1 MIVVKS
7 RRESEGIPIP
17 AVTIAVKGERRGG
30 NTGNGWKKQGS
41 FFQVTKSLCKY
52 AKSMEDIIDCI
63 ESNTY
68 TLSEIS
74 FGVNIGVPDGQ
85 KMEDAKWIENYDSFS
100 GRIYTLE
107 LPKLLIATPNPLTHL
122 TQNTLIIGLNKSLMY
137 DLYIHDPKNFFW
149 TANPKPGFSYVQKEV
164 DPIELPYFYYLVL
177 TEVKELNVPDDPCNE
192 DQDFNFNQCIKE
204 YISKTVGCR
213 TKWENN
219 SYPICTSVDDFG

>member
-1 MIVVKS
+1 
-7 RRESEGIPIP
+7 
-17 AVTIAVKGERRGG
+17 
-30 NTGNGWKKQGS
+30 
-41 FFQVTKSLCKY
+41 
-52 AKSMEDIIDCI
+52 
-63 ESNTY
+63 
-68 TLSEIS
+68 
-74 FGVNIGVPDGQ
+74 
-85 KMEDAKWIENYDSFS
+85 
-100 GRIYTLE
+100 
-107 LPKLLIATPNPLTHL
+107 
-122 TQNTLIIGLNKSLMY
+122 MY

-204 YISKTVGCR
+204 YISKTVGRR